1 MTKTPHH
8 HTRAWLIVLVLF
20 WQVAVSLSIAADTS
34 DRFVGTVLFM
44 RHALAPGFGDPDHFS
59 VTDCS
64 TQRNLDETGR
74 AQARPIGAKL
84 AKADIKFSAVYS
96 SYWCRCYNTVKSM
109 GLKNYQLHSGLNSF
123 YQNHV
128 SKKEVMKD
136 LRNLISSLD
145 KKQGPYLFVTHYV
158 VIGSY
163 TKIFPDSGG
172 IVVHDLNF
180 KSNHELQLF

>member
-1 MTKTPHH
+1 MKLFIL
-8 HTRAWLIVLVLF
+8 LIF
-20 WQVAVSLSIAADTS
+20 VSIVNFFNSLNAKELRLNEIHNLNSKV
-34 DRFVGTVLFM
+34 FFM
-44 RHALAPGFGDPDHFS
+44 RHALAPGNGDPGNFKLY
-59 VTDCS
+59 DCS
-64 TQRNLDETGR
+64 TQRNLSKEGIN
-74 AQARPIGAKL
+74 QASKIAKEL
-84 AKADIKFSAVYS
+84 KKYDVKFTKVYS
-96 SYWCRCYNTVKSM
+96 SYWCRCYETVKSM

-123 YQNHV
+123 YQNYV

-172 IVVHDLNF
+172 IVVHDLNS
-180 KSNHELQLF
+180 KSNHALQLF

>member
-1 MTKTPHH
+1 MNFFLSTIIIFIFT
-8 HTRAWLIVLVLF
+8 
-20 WQVAVSLSIAADTS
+20 SLNALNAKGLKIDEIINLNSKV
-34 DRFVGTVLFM
+34 FFM
-44 RHALAPGFGDPDHFS
+44 RHALAPGFGDPENFKLD
-59 VTDCS
+59 DCS
-64 TQRNLDETGR
+64 TQRNLSNDGID
-74 AQARPIGAKL
+74 QARKISNEFTKY
-84 AKADIKFSAVYS
+84 DVKFTKVYS
-96 SYWCRCYNTVKSM
+96 SYWCRCYETVKSM

-136 LRNLISSLD
+136 LNNLISSLD

-172 IVVHDLNF
+172 IVVHDLNS

>member
-1 MTKTPHH
+1 MKLF
-8 HTRAWLIVLVLF
+8 ASIIILLISSFLNFLN
-20 WQVAVSLSIAADTS
+20 AKELKLD
-34 DRFVGTVLFM
+34 
-44 RHALAPGFGDPDHFS
+44 
-59 VTDCS
+59 DCS
-64 TQRNLDETGR
+64 TQRNLSKEGIN
-74 AQARPIGAKL
+74 QASKIAKEF
-84 AKADIKFSAVYS
+84 KKYDVKFTKVYS
-96 SYWCRCYNTVKSM
+96 SYWCRCYETVKSM

-136 LRNLISSLD
+136 LRNLISSLG

-172 IVVHDLNF
+172 IVVHDLNS
-180 KSNHELQLF
+180 KSNHALQLF

>member
-1 MTKTPHH
+1 MKKMKLFIL
-8 HTRAWLIVLVLF
+8 LIF
-20 WQVAVSLSIAADTS
+20 VSIVNFFNPLIAKELRLTEIRNLNS
-34 DRFVGTVLFM
+34 KVFFM
-44 RHALAPGFGDPDHFS
+44 RHALAPGNGDPENFKLD
-59 VTDCS
+59 DCS
-64 TQRNLDETGR
+64 TQRNLSMEGIN
-74 AQARPIGAKL
+74 QASKIAKEF
-84 AKADIKFSAVYS
+84 KKYDVKFTKVYS
-96 SYWCRCYNTVKSM
+96 SYWCRCYKTVKSM

-136 LRNLISSLD
+136 LRNLISSLG

-172 IVVHDLNF
+172 IVVHDLNS
-180 KSNHELQLF
+180 KSNHALQLF